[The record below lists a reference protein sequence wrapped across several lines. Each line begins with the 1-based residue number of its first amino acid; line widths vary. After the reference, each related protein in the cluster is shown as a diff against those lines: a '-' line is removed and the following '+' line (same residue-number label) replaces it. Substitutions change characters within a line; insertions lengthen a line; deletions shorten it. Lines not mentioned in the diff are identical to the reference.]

1 MENATKALEMAGSVL
16 IGVLII
22 GCIVYAYSQ
31 LSAIKRD
38 EQTSERVE
46 QAADFNKD
54 YDAYNR
60 DDLYGSDMFSLAN
73 MIENYNIKE
82 SDTKYYGKIEI
93 KLKLN
98 TQVINATF
106 FTDSSY
112 NESTLNEK
120 YRDLT
125 NAIKDVNKKYFKKT
139 VSYWANFGT
148 STRLE
153 NQLRQELR

>member
-93 KLKLN
+93 KVKLN

-139 VSYWANFGT
+139 VSYWANFGI

>member
-93 KLKLN
+93 KVKLN

-106 FTDSSY
+106 FTDLSY

-139 VSYWANFGT
+139 VSYWANFGI

>member
-60 DDLYGSDMFSLAN
+60 DDLYHLL
-73 MIENYNIKE
+73 II
-82 SDTKYYGKIEI
+82 
-93 KLKLN
+93 L
-98 TQVINATF
+98 
-106 FTDSSY
+106 
-112 NESTLNEK
+112 
-120 YRDLT
+120 
-125 NAIKDVNKKYFKKT
+125 
-139 VSYWANFGT
+139 
-148 STRLE
+148 
-153 NQLRQELR
+153 

>member
-1 MENATKALEMAGSVL
+1 
-16 IGVLII
+16 
-22 GCIVYAYSQ
+22 
-31 LSAIKRD
+31 
-38 EQTSERVE
+38 
-46 QAADFNKD
+46 
-54 YDAYNR
+54 
-60 DDLYGSDMFSLAN
+60 MFSLAN

-93 KLKLN
+93 KVKLN

-106 FTDSSY
+106 FTDLSY

>member
-93 KLKLN
+93 KVKLN

-106 FTDSSY
+106 FTDLSY

-125 NAIKDVNKKYFKKT
+125 NAIKDVNKKYLKKT